1 MVDNK
6 LNDKGLNDTSGEE
19 KAWEEQKIWKTTKWN
34 MEEKG
39 GKEGYIKVLGKYLK
53 SRSRSFKME
62 KKMWGLNILLRAI

>member
-39 GKEGYIKVLGKYLK
+39 EKEGYIKVLGKYLK
-53 SRSRSFKME
+53 
-62 KKMWGLNILLRAI
+62 